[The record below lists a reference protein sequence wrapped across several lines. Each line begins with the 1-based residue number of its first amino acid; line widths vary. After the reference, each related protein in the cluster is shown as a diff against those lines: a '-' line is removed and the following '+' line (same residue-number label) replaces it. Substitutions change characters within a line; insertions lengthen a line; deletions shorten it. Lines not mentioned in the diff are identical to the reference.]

1 MDNNLREYTR
11 EGLLEIINA
20 LPLAVL
26 VIDKSR
32 SVTLANKVSLEFTN
46 KDMDTLVGLVAG
58 EAFSCV
64 NHDKDSRGCGF
75 SPDCARCRFKE
86 ALEDTL
92 TRGAQRFMIE
102 TTKELLGKG
111 ERVFRFSTKPLK
123 LAGRHVALLSIQD
136 LTEERHMERIRL
148 EREKLAAVLE
158 TTGGVCHELSQP
170 LQVIMGYC
178 EILEEKNGLD
188 EETTTAL
195 AAIHGEI
202 NKLARLAHDLTSI
215 TRYETKPYLTS
226 KILDIEKSSLKDNQ
240 TLKKKE
246 K

>member
-1 MDNNLREYTR
+1 MDNTLREYTR

-26 VIDKSR
+26 VIDKDR
-32 SVTLANKVSLEFTN
+32 AVTLANKVSLEFTA
-46 KDMDTLVGLVAG
+46 KDMDTLIGLVAG

-64 NHDKDSRGCGF
+64 NHEKDSRGCGF

-86 ALEDTL
+86 ALADTL
-92 TRGAQRFMIE
+92 TNRTPHFMIE
-102 TTKELLGKG
+102 TTKTILGRG
-111 ERVFRFSTKPLK
+111 ERILRFSTKPLK
-123 LAGRHVALLSIQD
+123 LAGKQVALMSIQD
-136 LTEERHMERIRL
+136 LTEERNMERIRL

-188 EETTTAL
+188 KETSNAL
-195 AAIHGEI
+195 IAIHDEVK
-202 NKLARLAHDLTSI
+202 KLARLTHDLTSI

-226 KILDIEKSSLKDNQ
+226 KILDIEKSSLKDN
-240 TLKKKE
+240 
-246 K
+246 